1 MFPPLIQSMLRPE
14 FYFHPV
20 VEPIQL
26 IQTHI
31 SYVLL
36 TGEYAYKIK
45 KPVNFGFLDFSTLEQ
60 RRHFCQEEL
69 RLNRRL
75 SPKLYLAVLPIA
87 ATPHQHSLPF
97 RLLPALESS
106 RADIVEYTVQMRQFS
121 QDTLFS
127 RMLAKGELSAAHM
140 RTLGECVASF
150 HLSARTDEEV
160 RRFGSPEMIRTVVEE
175 NYMAMIPYLDR
186 IQTSNQFQQTRAFMD
201 RFLGE
206 HADWFR
212 QRQEQGKIRECH
224 GDLHLNNVCLYE
236 DQIQI
241 FDCIEFN
248 EKFRNI
254 DGMYEIAFMVMDL
267 DFQGRRDLAN
277 VFLNTYLEHTGDYWG
292 AVLLP
297 FYCSLRASIR
307 AEVSSF
313 LLDDPDVPPEEKE
326 QAQRRAAAYCKL
338 AWSYTQPRRGSLIL
352 MSGLSGSGK
361 TTVARWLA
369 QKIGAIHLR
378 SDAIRKHIAGVPLY
392 GKGTASGE
400 YETGIYTPEMTRQT
414 YARMLELG
422 IFLARQGLT
431 VVLDA
436 KYDRQEYR
444 SAVISQAKT
453 YGIPLRIFYCTA
465 PLEILR
471 QRLQARTRD
480 ISEAKASLLA
490 YQQRIAEPFT
500 ESEQAYVSILDTS
513 QDWEKQL
520 LEIIQ
525 DWISPGCYSP
535 R

>member
-1 MFPPLIQSMLRPE
+1 MLPPLIQSMLQPE

-45 KPVNFGFLDFSTLEQ
+45 KPVRFSFLDFSTLEQ
-60 RRHFCQEEL
+60 RKHFCQEEL

-75 SPKLYLAVLPIA
+75 SPKLYLAVLPIV
-87 ATPHQHSLPF
+87 ATPHQYPVPF
-97 RLLPALESS
+97 RLLPATESLGT
-106 RADIVEYTVQMRQFS
+106 ADIVEYAVQMRQFS
-121 QDTLFS
+121 QDALFS
-127 RMLAKGELSAAHM
+127 RMLAKGELSISHM
-140 RTLGECVASF
+140 QALGECVASF
-150 HLSARTDEEV
+150 HLSARADEEV
-160 RRFGSPEMIRTVVEE
+160 RLFGSPEVIRAVVED
-175 NYMAMIPYLDR
+175 NYRAMIPYVSR
-186 IQTSNQFQQTRAFMD
+186 IQIQNSFEQTRAFMD
-201 RFLGE
+201 RFLRE
-206 HADWFR
+206 HEGWFR

-224 GDLHLNNVCLYE
+224 GDLHLNNVCLYQ

-254 DGMYEIAFMVMDL
+254 DGVYEIAFMVMDL

-307 AEVSSF
+307 AEVSLF
-313 LLDDPDVPPEEKE
+313 LLDDPNVPPEEKE
-326 QAQRRAAAYCKL
+326 QAQRRAVAYHRL
-338 AWSYTQPRRGSLIL
+338 AWSYTQPQQGSLIL

-361 TTVARWLA
+361 TTVARRFA
-369 QKIGAIHLR
+369 QRTGAIHIR
-378 SDAIRKHIAGVPLY
+378 SDAIRKHLAGIPLY
-392 GKGTASGE
+392 EKGTVSGE

-414 YARMLELG
+414 YACMLELG
-422 IFLARQGLT
+422 IFLAQQGLS

-436 KYDRQEYR
+436 KYDRREYR
-444 SAVISQAKT
+444 SAVIDQVKT
-453 YGIPLRIFYCTA
+453 YGIPLKIFYCTA
-465 PLEILR
+465 PMEILR
-471 QRLQARTRD
+471 QRLQARTQD
-480 ISEAKASLLA
+480 VSDAKASLLA
-490 YQQRIAEPFT
+490 DQQRMAEPFT
-500 ESEQAYVSILDTS
+500 ESEEVYLRVLDTS
-513 QDWEKQL
+513 QDWDKQL

-525 DWISPGCYSP
+525 E
-535 R
+535 